1 MIWRSEFIRVY
12 VVTMLMALCML
23 SCSTDDIT
31 TPSGR
36 KGPRLAFNV
45 STSNG
50 KATRM
55 SELITQRS
63 GNYRDI
69 QDLRL
74 IPFGSQVITSDMHP
88 LSEPLTQMTQYKDEA
103 HREFIYY
110 YDNGSQEIPDGT
122 SSFLCYCKAKPTAGY
137 EGGFKNGS
145 LTTTLD
151 GVSIDWNDE
160 NTKASDIKFNPV
172 SIYTET
178 ETVGTESQVKTD
190 AQAAAIATY
199 LTSIANAHPAGEET
213 NTWSSFSQSEAQ
225 EFSSDLTEL
234 RSLFR
239 QFVNEGHPIAGS
251 SVYVEK
257 WVNWLYAQLQ
267 SLNPEA
273 NSNAANIKNA
283 ILAAIANTEDY
294 VTVTSGYVTL
304 GSTMAGYPANITLPE
319 GAAVV
324 QWNAKTKVFT
334 PQVESSTTANV
345 NSLNRFVYP
354 PELYYYAN
362 SGIKTSPENLFDELK
377 NSTWEKVL
385 ERFDNGLGTVDGSV
399 NSIAINDPL
408 AYAVGCLQLG
418 FYVPST
424 TLSDAKG
431 TAVPLTSGT
440 GDDVVSHFPLTSL
453 LVSSQHPQDYK
464 FEPVDG
470 TSDEYIVYDKELP
483 SIILGSAKE
492 QTPADDQFTNTLVLQ
507 TKDGAPVRFAM
518 EFTNNSGIDFQ
529 GINGTVF
536 NGTKFYLVGQI
547 KVPVDQP
554 MDFQKRVFTKNHLT
568 KGVITISSLKEAYTY
583 LPDLLDPRLEVGI
596 QLIPDWIQSTT
607 INVPL

>member
-88 LSEPLTQMTQYKDEA
+88 LSEPLTQMTQYEDEA
-103 HREFIYY
+103 HPEFIYY

-122 SSFLCYCKAKPTAGY
+122 SSFLCYCKAQPTAGY

-151 GVSIDWNDE
+151 GVDWNDE
-160 NTKASDIKFNPV
+160 NTTAEHIEFNPV
-172 SIYTET
+172 PIYTAT
-178 ETVGTESQVKTD
+178 ETVGEDSQVKTD
-190 AQAAAIATY
+190 AVAAAIATY
-199 LTSIANAHPAGEET
+199 LTAIANAHPEGEDA
-213 NTWSSFSQSEAQ
+213 NTWSTFSQAEAQ
-225 EFSSDLTEL
+225 GFSSSLTEL

-239 QFVNEGHPIAGS
+239 QFVNEGHPIACS
-251 SVYVEK
+251 SDYAAK
-257 WVNWLYAQLQ
+257 WVNKLSVQL
-267 SLNPEA
+267 NAYTPA
-273 NSNAANIKNA
+273 AGSNEEKIKTA
-283 ILAAIANTEDY
+283 VLAAI
-294 VTVTSGYVTL
+294 
-304 GSTMAGYPANITLPE
+304 STFEAATDRTGYPANITLPD

-324 QWNAKTKVFT
+324 QWNATAKEFT
-334 PQVESSTTANV
+334 AQVESSTTANV

-377 NSTWEKVL
+377 NLTWEEVL
-385 ERFDNGLGTVDGSV
+385 ASFDKGLGTVDGSV

>member
-55 SELITQRS
+55 STTITHQVGEFR
-63 GNYRDI
+63 GI
-69 QDLRL
+69 QELRL
-74 IPFGSQVITSDMHP
+74 IPFGSPATNP
-88 LSEPLTQMTQYKDEA
+88 LSEPLTQMTRYDDTE
-103 HREFIYY
+103 HHGFIYY

-122 SSFLCYCKAKPTAGY
+122 SSFLCYCKEEPLSGY
-137 EGGFKNGS
+137 QNLPESERNFKYGS
-145 LTTTLD
+145 LTTTMT
-151 GVSIDWNDE
+151 SIQDWLAASTSNIQFNPDPIVPQVTTD
-160 NTKASDIKFNPV
+160 TKA
-172 SIYTET
+172 T
-178 ETVGTESQVKTD
+178 
-190 AQAAAIATY
+190 ATALAEY
-199 LTSIANAHPAGEET
+199 LTGIANATPDGGIS
-213 NTWSSFSQSEAQ
+213 WSSFSQSEAQ

-234 RSLFR
+234 RMRSLFR

-273 NSNAANIKNA
+273 NSDAANIKNA
-283 ILAAIANTEDY
+283 ILAAIANGG
-294 VTVTSGYVTL
+294 TVDPTATKKVTL
-304 GSTMAGYPANITLPE
+304 GSTMTGYPAKITLPE

-385 ERFDNGLGTVDGSV
+385 ERFDAGLGTVDGSV

-483 SIILGSAKE
+483 SIILGSATTN
-492 QTPADDQFTNTLVLQ
+492 TPADDQFTNTLVLQ

-536 NGTKFYLVGQI
+536 DGTKFYLVGQI

>member
-1 MIWRSEFIRVY
+1 M
-12 VVTMLMALCML
+12 TMLMALCML

-36 KGPRLAFNV
+36 KGPSLAFNV

-55 SELITQRS
+55 STTITHQVGEFR
-63 GNYRDI
+63 GI
-69 QDLRL
+69 QELRL
-74 IPFGSQVITSDMHP
+74 IPFGSPAINP
-88 LSEPLTQMTQYKDEA
+88 LSEPLTQMTRYCDTE
-103 HREFIYY
+103 HPGFIYY

-122 SSFLCYCKAKPTAGY
+122 SSFLCYCKEEPLSGY
-137 EGGFKNGS
+137 QNLPEIERNFKYGS
-145 LTTTLD
+145 LTTTMT
-151 GVSIDWNDE
+151 SIQDWPAASTSNIQFNPDPIVPQVTTD
-160 NTKASDIKFNPV
+160 TKA
-172 SIYTET
+172 TALAE
-178 ETVGTESQVKTD
+178 
-190 AQAAAIATY
+190 Y
-199 LTSIANAHPAGEET
+199 LTGIANATPDGGIS
-213 NTWSSFSQSEAQ
+213 WSSFSQSEAQ
-225 EFSSDLTEL
+225 EFPADQNPL
-234 RSLFR
+234 RKLFR

-257 WVNWLYAQLQ
+257 YVNNLKTEIEKLGE
-267 SLNPEA
+267 SDMRT
-273 NSNAANIKNA
+273 A

-294 VTVTSGYVTL
+294 VTVTDDHVVLKTDYK
-304 GSTMAGYPANITLPE
+304 GYPANINLPE

-324 QWNAKTKVFT
+324 QWIRDETTHQYEFV
-334 PQVESSTTANV
+334 PVVETTTIADV

-362 SGIKTSPENLFDELK
+362 SGIKTSPENLYEELK
-377 NSTWEKVL
+377 QKTWEEVL
-385 ERFDNGLGTVDGSV
+385 AKFDAGLGTVDGSV

-470 TSDEYIVYDKELP
+470 TSDEYIVYDKEMKVYDGDNNLIDI
-483 SIILGSAKE
+483 SLGSS
-492 QTPADDQFTNTLVLQ
+492 PASSSAVELFTNTLVLQ

-518 EFTNNSGIDFQ
+518 ELTNDSGIDFQ

-547 KVPVDQP
+547 KVPIDQEQ
-554 MDFQKRVFTKNHLT
+554 DFQKRVFTKNHLT
-568 KGVITISSLKEAYTY
+568 KGVTTISSLKEAYTY

>member
-88 LSEPLTQMTQYKDEA
+88 LSEPLTQMTQYEDEEA
-103 HREFIYY
+103 HPEFIYY

-122 SSFLCYCKAKPTAGY
+122 SSFLCYCKAQPTAGY

-151 GVSIDWNDE
+151 GESIDWNDE
-160 NTKASDIKFNPV
+160 NTKASDIKFNPDPIV
-172 SIYTET
+172 P
-178 ETVGTESQVKTD
+178 QVTTD
-190 AQAAAIATY
+190 TKATALAEY
-199 LTSIANAHPAGEET
+199 LTGIANATPDGGIS
-213 NTWSSFSQSEAQ
+213 WSSFSQSEAQ
-225 EFSSDLTEL
+225 EFPADQNPL
-234 RSLFR
+234 RKLFR

-257 WVNWLYAQLQ
+257 YVNNLKTEIEKLGE
-267 SLNPEA
+267 SDMRT
-273 NSNAANIKNA
+273 A
-283 ILAAIANTEDY
+283 ILAAIANTGDY
-294 VTVTSGYVTL
+294 VTVTDDHVVLKTDYK
-304 GSTMAGYPANITLPE
+304 GYPANITLPE

-377 NSTWEKVL
+377 KSTWEKVL
-385 ERFDNGLGTVDGSV
+385 ERFDKGLGTVDGSV

-483 SIILGSAKE
+483 TIILGSAKE
-492 QTPADDQFTNTLVLQ
+492 QTPADNQFTNTLVLQ

-547 KVPVDQP
+547 KVPIDQEQ
-554 MDFQKRVFTKNHLT
+554 DFQKRVFTKNHLT

-596 QLIPDWIQSTT
+596 QLIPDWIQSTSVS
-607 INVPL
+607 VPL

>member
-1 MIWRSEFIRVY
+1 MVWRSEFIRVY

-55 SELITQRS
+55 STTITHQVGEFR
-63 GNYRDI
+63 GI
-69 QDLRL
+69 QELRL
-74 IPFGSQVITSDMHP
+74 IPFGSPATNP
-88 LSEPLTQMTQYKDEA
+88 LSEPLTQMTRYDDTE
-103 HREFIYY
+103 HSGFIYY

-122 SSFLCYCKAKPTAGY
+122 SSFLCYCKEEPLSGY
-137 EGGFKNGS
+137 QDLPESERKFKYGS
-145 LTTTLD
+145 LTTTMT
-151 GVSIDWNDE
+151 SIQDWLEASTSNIQFNPDPIVPQVTTD
-160 NTKASDIKFNPV
+160 TKA
-172 SIYTET
+172 T
-178 ETVGTESQVKTD
+178 
-190 AQAAAIATY
+190 ATALAEY
-199 LTSIANAHPAGEET
+199 LTGIANATPDGGIS
-213 NTWSSFSQSEAQ
+213 WSSFSQLEAQ

-267 SLNPEA
+267 SLNPKA
-273 NSNAANIKNA
+273 NSDAANIKNA
-283 ILAAIANTEDY
+283 ILVALANGG
-294 VTVTSGYVTL
+294 TVDPTATKKVTL
-304 GSTMAGYPANITLPE
+304 GSTMTGYPANITLPE

-362 SGIKTSPENLFDELK
+362 SGIKTSPENLFEELNK
-377 NSTWEKVL
+377 STWEAVL
-385 ERFDNGLGTVDGSV
+385 ARFDQGLGTVDGSV

-470 TSDEYIVYDKELP
+470 TSDEYIVYDKEDIP
-483 SIILGSAKE
+483 AIKLGSAKE
-492 QTPADDQFTNTLVLQ
+492 QTPADNQFTNTLVLQ

-518 EFTNNSGIDFQ
+518 EFTNDSGIDFQ

-547 KVPVDQP
+547 KVPIDQEQ
-554 MDFQKRVFTKNHLT
+554 DFQKRVFTKNHLT

>member
-88 LSEPLTQMTQYKDEA
+88 LSEPLTQMTQYEDEA
-103 HREFIYY
+103 HPEFIYY

-122 SSFLCYCKAKPTAGY
+122 SSFLCYCKAQPTAGY

-151 GVSIDWNDE
+151 GGSIDWNDE

-178 ETVGTESQVKTD
+178 ETVGTESQVQTD

-199 LTSIANAHPAGEET
+199 LTNIANATPTEEGASS
-213 NTWSSFSQSEAQ
+213 WSTFSQSEAQ

-239 QFVNEGHPIAGS
+239 QFVNEGHPIAAS

-257 WVNWLYAQLQ
+257 WVNWLQTQL
-267 SLNPEA
+267 NAMEVTENTDEA
-273 NSNAANIKNA
+273 KLKAA
-283 ILAAIANTEDY
+283 ILDAIGTPSLGTY
-294 VTVTSGYVTL
+294 PTSI
-304 GSTMAGYPANITLPE
+304 NLPE

-385 ERFDNGLGTVDGSV
+385 ERFDKGLGTVDGSV

-483 SIILGSAKE
+483 TIILGSAKE

-518 EFTNNSGIDFQ
+518 EFTNNSGDDFQ

-536 NGTKFYLVGQI
+536 KGTNFYLVGQI
-547 KVPVDQP
+547 KVPIDQTE
-554 MDFQKRVFTKNHLT
+554 DYQKRVFTKNHIT
-568 KGVITISSLKEAYTY
+568 KGVVKISSLKEAYTY
-583 LPDLLDPRLEVGI
+583 LPDLLDPSLEVGI
-596 QLIPDWIQSTT
+596 QLVPDWVQSTSVS
-607 INVPL
+607 VPL

>member
-12 VVTMLMALCML
+12 VVTMLIALCML

-88 LSEPLTQMTQYKDEA
+88 LSEPLTQMTQYEDEA
-103 HREFIYY
+103 HPEFIYY

-122 SSFLCYCKAKPTAGY
+122 SSFLCYCKAQPTAGY

-151 GVSIDWNDE
+151 GGSIDWNDE

-178 ETVGTESQVKTD
+178 ETVGEESQVTTD
-190 AQAAAIATY
+190 TKATALAEY
-199 LTSIANAHPAGEET
+199 LTGIANATPDGGIS
-213 NTWSSFSQSEAQ
+213 WSSFSQSEAQ

-267 SLNPEA
+267 SLNPKA
-273 NSNAANIKNA
+273 NSDAANIKNA
-283 ILAAIANTEDY
+283 ILVALANGG
-294 VTVTSGYVTL
+294 TVDPTATKKVTL
-304 GSTMAGYPANITLPE
+304 GSTMTGYPANINLPE

-385 ERFDNGLGTVDGSV
+385 ERFDAGLGTVDGSV

-483 SIILGSAKE
+483 TIILGSAKE

-518 EFTNNSGIDFQ
+518 EFTNNSGVDFQ

-596 QLIPDWIQSTT
+596 QLIPDWIQSTSVS
-607 INVPL
+607 VPL

>member
-1 MIWRSEFIRVY
+1 MICRSEFIRVY

-55 SELITQRS
+55 STTITHQVGEFR
-63 GNYRDI
+63 GI
-69 QDLRL
+69 QELRL
-74 IPFGSQVITSDMHP
+74 IPFGSPATNP
-88 LSEPLTQMTQYKDEA
+88 LSEPLTQMTRYDDTE
-103 HREFIYY
+103 HSGFIYY

-122 SSFLCYCKAKPTAGY
+122 SSFLCYCKEEPLSGY
-137 EGGFKNGS
+137 QDLPESERKFKYGS
-145 LTTTLD
+145 LTTTMT
-151 GVSIDWNDE
+151 SIQDWPAASTSNIQFNPDPIVPQVTTD
-160 NTKASDIKFNPV
+160 TKA
-172 SIYTET
+172 T
-178 ETVGTESQVKTD
+178 
-190 AQAAAIATY
+190 ATALAEY
-199 LTSIANAHPAGEET
+199 LTGIANATPDGGIS
-213 NTWSSFSQSEAQ
+213 WSSFSQSEAQ

-267 SLNPEA
+267 SLNPKA
-273 NSNAANIKNA
+273 NSDAANIKNA
-283 ILAAIANTEDY
+283 ILVALANGG
-294 VTVTSGYVTL
+294 TVDPTATKKVTL
-304 GSTMAGYPANITLPE
+304 GSTMTGYPANITLPE

-362 SGIKTSPENLFDELK
+362 SGIKTSPENLFEELNK
-377 NSTWEKVL
+377 STWEAVL
-385 ERFDNGLGTVDGSV
+385 ARFDQGLGTVDGSV

-470 TSDEYIVYDKELP
+470 TSDEYIVYDKEDIP
-483 SIILGSAKE
+483 AIKLGSAKE
-492 QTPADDQFTNTLVLQ
+492 QTPADNQFTNTLVLQ

-518 EFTNNSGIDFQ
+518 EFTNDSGIDFQ

-547 KVPVDQP
+547 KVPIDQEQ
-554 MDFQKRVFTKNHLT
+554 DFQKRVFTKNHLT

-596 QLIPDWIQSTT
+596 QLIPDWVQSTSVS
-607 INVPL
+607 VPL

>member
-12 VVTMLMALCML
+12 VVTMLMVLCML

-31 TPSGR
+31 SPSGR

-88 LSEPLTQMTQYKDEA
+88 LSEPLTQMTQYEDEA
-103 HREFIYY
+103 HPEFIYY

-122 SSFLCYCKAKPTAGY
+122 SSFLCYCKAQPTAGY

-151 GVSIDWNDE
+151 GGSIDWNDE

-178 ETVGTESQVKTD
+178 ETVGTESQVNTD

-199 LTSIANAHPAGEET
+199 LTNIANATPTEEGASS
-213 NTWSSFSQSEAQ
+213 WSTFSQSEAQ

-257 WVNWLYAQLQ
+257 WVNWLQTQL
-267 SLNPEA
+267 NAMEVTENTDEA
-273 NSNAANIKNA
+273 KLKAA
-283 ILAAIANTEDY
+283 ILDAIGTPSLGTY
-294 VTVTSGYVTL
+294 PTSI
-304 GSTMAGYPANITLPE
+304 NLPE

-385 ERFDNGLGTVDGSV
+385 ERFDAGLGTVDGSV

-483 SIILGSAKE
+483 TIILGSAKE

-518 EFTNNSGIDFQ
+518 EFTNNSGVDFQ

-547 KVPVDQP
+547 KVPIDQEQ
-554 MDFQKRVFTKNHLT
+554 DFQKRVFTKNHLT

-607 INVPL
+607 TNVPL

>member
-50 KATRM
+50 KTTRM

-103 HREFIYY
+103 HPEFIYY

-122 SSFLCYCKAKPTAGY
+122 SSFLCYCKAQPTAGY

-151 GVSIDWNDE
+151 GGSIDWNDE
-160 NTKASDIKFNPV
+160 NTKASDIKFNPDPIV
-172 SIYTET
+172 P
-178 ETVGTESQVKTD
+178 QVTTNTK
-190 AQAAAIATY
+190 ATALAEY
-199 LTSIANAHPAGEET
+199 LTGIANATPDGGIS
-213 NTWSSFSQSEAQ
+213 WSTFSQSEAQ
-225 EFSSDLTEL
+225 GLSESLTPL

-251 SVYVEK
+251 SVYAEK
-257 WVNWLYAQLQ
+257 YVNNLKTEIEKLGD
-267 SLNPEA
+267 SDM
-273 NSNAANIKNA
+273 KTA
-283 ILAAIANTEDY
+283 ILSAIGTPSLGTY
-294 VTVTSGYVTL
+294 PTSI
-304 GSTMAGYPANITLPE
+304 NLPE

-334 PQVESSTTANV
+334 AQAESSTTANV

-377 NSTWEKVL
+377 NSSWEEVL
-385 ERFDNGLGTVDGSV
+385 ERFDKGLGTVDGSV

-492 QTPADDQFTNTLVLQ
+492 QTPADNQFTNTLVLQ

-518 EFTNNSGIDFQ
+518 EFTNNSGVDFQ

-547 KVPVDQP
+547 KVPIDQEQ
-554 MDFQKRVFTKNHLT
+554 DFQKRVFTKNHLT

-596 QLIPDWIQSTT
+596 QLVPDWIQSTSVS
-607 INVPL
+607 VPL

>member
-1 MIWRSEFIRVY
+1 MICRSEFIRVY

-55 SELITQRS
+55 STTITHQVGEFR
-63 GNYRDI
+63 GI
-69 QDLRL
+69 QELRL
-74 IPFGSQVITSDMHP
+74 IPFGSPATNP
-88 LSEPLTQMTQYKDEA
+88 LSEPLTQMTRYDDTE
-103 HREFIYY
+103 HSGFIYY

-122 SSFLCYCKAKPTAGY
+122 SSFLCYCKEEPLSGY
-137 EGGFKNGS
+137 QDLPESERKFKYGS
-145 LTTTLD
+145 LTTTMT
-151 GVSIDWNDE
+151 SIQDWPAASTSNIQFNPDPIVPQVTTD
-160 NTKASDIKFNPV
+160 TKA
-172 SIYTET
+172 T
-178 ETVGTESQVKTD
+178 
-190 AQAAAIATY
+190 ATALAEY
-199 LTSIANAHPAGEET
+199 LTGIANATPDGGIS
-213 NTWSSFSQSEAQ
+213 WSSFSQSEAQ

-267 SLNPEA
+267 SLNPKA
-273 NSNAANIKNA
+273 NSDAANIKNA
-283 ILAAIANTEDY
+283 ILVALANGG
-294 VTVTSGYVTL
+294 TVDPTATKKVTL
-304 GSTMAGYPANITLPE
+304 GSTMTGYPANITLPE

-362 SGIKTSPENLFDELK
+362 SGIKTSPENLFEELNK
-377 NSTWEKVL
+377 STWEAVL
-385 ERFDNGLGTVDGSV
+385 ARFDQGLGTVDGSV

-470 TSDEYIVYDKELP
+470 TSDEYIVYDKEDIP
-483 SIILGSAKE
+483 AIKLGSAKE
-492 QTPADDQFTNTLVLQ
+492 QTPADNQFTNTLVLQ

-518 EFTNNSGIDFQ
+518 EFTNNSGVDFQ

>member
-1 MIWRSEFIRVY
+1 M
-12 VVTMLMALCML
+12 TMLMALCML

-36 KGPRLAFNV
+36 KGPSLAFNV

-55 SELITQRS
+55 STTITHQVGEFR
-63 GNYRDI
+63 GI
-69 QDLRL
+69 QELRL
-74 IPFGSQVITSDMHP
+74 IPFGSPAINP
-88 LSEPLTQMTQYKDEA
+88 LSEPLTQMTRYCDTE
-103 HREFIYY
+103 HPGFIYY

-122 SSFLCYCKAKPTAGY
+122 SSFLCYCKEEPLSGY
-137 EGGFKNGS
+137 QNLPEIERNFKYGS
-145 LTTTLD
+145 LTTTMT
-151 GVSIDWNDE
+151 SIQDWPAASTSNIQFNPDPIVPQVTTD
-160 NTKASDIKFNPV
+160 TKA
-172 SIYTET
+172 TALAE
-178 ETVGTESQVKTD
+178 
-190 AQAAAIATY
+190 Y
-199 LTSIANAHPAGEET
+199 LTGIANATPDGGIS
-213 NTWSSFSQSEAQ
+213 WSSFSQSEAQ
-225 EFSSDLTEL
+225 EFPADQNPL
-234 RSLFR
+234 RKLFR

-257 WVNWLYAQLQ
+257 YVNNLKTEIEKLGE
-267 SLNPEA
+267 SDMRT
-273 NSNAANIKNA
+273 A

-294 VTVTSGYVTL
+294 VTVTDDHVVLKTDYK
-304 GSTMAGYPANITLPE
+304 GYPANINLPE

-324 QWNAKTKVFT
+324 QWIRDETTHQYEFV
-334 PQVESSTTANV
+334 PVVETTTIADV

-362 SGIKTSPENLFDELK
+362 SGIKTSPENLYEELK
-377 NSTWEKVL
+377 QKTWEEVL
-385 ERFDNGLGTVDGSV
+385 AKFDAGLGTVDGSV

-470 TSDEYIVYDKELP
+470 TSDEYIVYDKEMKVYDGDNNLIDI
-483 SIILGSAKE
+483 SLGSS
-492 QTPADDQFTNTLVLQ
+492 PASSSAVELFTNTLVLQ

-518 EFTNNSGIDFQ
+518 ELTNDSGIDFQ

-547 KVPVDQP
+547 KVPIDQEQ
-554 MDFQKRVFTKNHLT
+554 DFQKRVFTKNHLT

>member
-55 SELITQRS
+55 STTITHQVGEFR
-63 GNYRDI
+63 GI
-69 QDLRL
+69 QELRL
-74 IPFGSQVITSDMHP
+74 IPFGSPATNP
-88 LSEPLTQMTQYKDEA
+88 LSEPLTQMTRYDDTE
-103 HREFIYY
+103 HSGFIYY

-122 SSFLCYCKAKPTAGY
+122 SSFLCYCKEEPLSGY
-137 EGGFKNGS
+137 QDLPESERKFKYGS
-145 LTTTLD
+145 LTTTMT
-151 GVSIDWNDE
+151 SIQDWLEASTSNIQFNPDPIVPQVTTD
-160 NTKASDIKFNPV
+160 TKA
-172 SIYTET
+172 T
-178 ETVGTESQVKTD
+178 
-190 AQAAAIATY
+190 ATALAEY
-199 LTSIANAHPAGEET
+199 LTGIANATPDGGIS
-213 NTWSSFSQSEAQ
+213 WSSFSQSEAQ

-267 SLNPEA
+267 SLNPKA
-273 NSNAANIKNA
+273 NSDAANIKNA
-283 ILAAIANTEDY
+283 ILVALANGG
-294 VTVTSGYVTL
+294 TVDPTATKKVTL
-304 GSTMAGYPANITLPE
+304 GSTMTGYPANITLPE

-362 SGIKTSPENLFDELK
+362 SGIKTSPENLFEELNK
-377 NSTWEKVL
+377 STWEAVL
-385 ERFDNGLGTVDGSV
+385 ARFDQGLGTVDGSV

-470 TSDEYIVYDKELP
+470 TSDEYIVYDKEDIP
-483 SIILGSAKE
+483 AIKLGSAKE
-492 QTPADDQFTNTLVLQ
+492 QTPADNQFTNTLVLQ

-518 EFTNNSGIDFQ
+518 EFTNNSGVDFQ

-596 QLIPDWIQSTT
+596 QLIPDWIQSTSVS
-607 INVPL
+607 VPL